1 MKITRFDRAV
11 CMNIGK
17 AVTDA
22 LKPLEDK
29 FGISFNRKGGS
40 FSDTS
45 YTMKIEMAVVAADGT
60 VLSREAEDFKRYCQ
74 LYNLE
79 AEDLGKT
86 FVADDGYIW
95 RVKGLNSRSRKY
107 PILAE
112 RIKDGKT
119 FKLGQRMVQKG
130 LGRKLSEIDRSE
142 F

>member
-1 MKITRFDRAV
+1 MKITRFDRTV

-29 FGISFNRKGGS
+29 FGISFNRKGGA

-60 VLSREAEDFKRYCQ
+60 VLSREAENFKKYCMM
-74 LYNLE
+74 YNLE

-86 FVADDGYIW
+86 FIADDGYIW
-95 RVKGLNSRSRKY
+95 KVTGLNSRSRKY

-112 RIKDGKT
+112 RAKDGKT
-119 FKLGQRMVQKG
+119 FKLGLRMVQKG
-130 LGRKLSEIDRSE
+130 LGRKLSALENR